1 MVSGAP
7 IYRGLPSW
15 LCEDMAKKDASM
27 LFRQLSFLGAQ

>member
-15 LCEDMAKKDASM
+15 LCEDMAKKDTSM
-27 LFRQLSFLGAQ
+27 LFSQLSYLGVL